1 MSSCCNGPE
10 NRRIKEWGNEDK
22 DKSSKNIKLIISVV
36 LVVVI
41 ALAIIL
47 N

>member
-22 DKSSKNIKLIISVV
+22 NKSTNNIKLIVSIV
-36 LVVVI
+36 LVVVV
-41 ALAIIL
+41 ALVIIL